1 MLNCMRCGTK
11 VMRIAIKNR
20 GNYLALAAPYD
31 IATWRSFLQQL
42 ELKNPVN
49 KTNNKGAMKKLFLEN
64 HLGLIRGSLLLPSL
78 QQNDCRGL
86 PGAAKVA
93 HADQYGWE

>member
-1 MLNCMRCGTK
+1 MLNCARRGTK
-11 VMRIAIKNR
+11 VARVAIKNR

-31 IATWRSFLQQL
+31 IAAWRSFLQQL
-42 ELKNPVN
+42 ELRNPVN
-49 KTNNKGAMKKLFLEN
+49 KANNKGPMKKFFLES

-78 QQNDCRGL
+78 QRNDRRGP

-93 HADQYGWE
+93 HADQCGRE